1 MESHRVGDHN
11 RIVVRRSAFKAVLGL
26 VASLLFLALSAIAA
40 LTIALP
46 ASASFEDLLLSLLR
60 VVFVASGAM
69 MSTAFFIFYSR
80 QLFSSNLLLVVDSD
94 GITDRASWLSVGTIR
109 WEEIEAIFAPNHSL
123 VVVPRDIEPIIARQ
137 HPIKRVVLS
146 ANTRFTRNRIIIPGL
161 LMSTSTSTL
170 LTQAAAMYSKNIVEQ
185 SIEVYIVR

>member
-1 MESHRVGDHN
+1 
-11 RIVVRRSAFKAVLGL
+11 
-26 VASLLFLALSAIAA
+26 
-40 LTIALP
+40 
-46 ASASFEDLLLSLLR
+46 LSLLR